1 MAGFIGTFERKETKY
16 VLEEHQIAAF
26 KQALSDYM
34 RLDDYGVTR
43 IDSLY
48 FDTPD
53 QLLIQRSLEK
63 PSYKEK
69 LRIRSYGDAIPDS
82 AVFVEI
88 KKKYKGIVYKRRVR
102 MSRAAA
108 EAYFLGLTYEEA
120 QQVFPLS
127 KDHDA
132 LSKTNIQIA
141 REIDAFRRR
150 YEHIQPAMVI
160 SCKREAWK
168 ELSPESDANEV
179 RITFDED
186 ISYVDVLG
194 KPFNYDFILSHEG
207 EWFAL
212 DQGKAVM
219 EIKCGGAYPLWLVK
233 MLDEFEIYPQSF
245 SKYGRA
251 YTVTREQ
258 KQAS

>member
-1 MAGFIGTFERKETKY
+1 MAAYIGTFERKETKY
-16 VLEEHQIAAF
+16 VLQPWQIKPF
-26 KQALSDYM
+26 KEALSAHM
-34 RLDDYGVTR
+34 RLDDYGETR

-48 FDTPD
+48 FDTPEHT
-53 QLLIQRSLEK
+53 LIQRSLEK
-63 PSYKEK
+63 PLYKEK

-88 KKKYKGIVYKRRVR
+88 KKKFKGIVYKRRVR

-108 EAYFLGLTYEEA
+108 EAYFLGLSYEEA
-120 QQVFPLS
+120 QEVFPLA
-127 KDHDA
+127 KDKDA
-132 LSKTNIQIA
+132 LSDKNIQIA
-141 REIDAFRRR
+141 REIDAFRSR
-150 YEHIQPAMVI
+150 YQGIQPAMVI

-168 ELSPESDANEV
+168 ETAPENAANEV

-194 KPFNYDFILSHEG
+194 KPFNYDFVLLHEG

-219 EIKCGGAYPLWLVK
+219 EIKCGAAYPMWLVQL
-233 MLDEFEIYPQSF
+233 LDRFDIYPQSF

-251 YTVTREQ
+251 FLETR
-258 KQAS
+258 KCLNAS